1 MTVPKFG
8 YCLPIF
14 ANPGAALFRTPNY
27 ERLDAQTTLALGQ
40 HAEEIG
46 FDSLW
51 VADHLMLGQDEAI
64 LEGWTT
70 LSVLGGATSRAKLGM
85 IHQAHY
91 FRSPAITA
99 KMTATLDQLT
109 GGRFIMFY
117 DFGRQERENRAYHL
131 PYPADV
137 DARVAQTVEGIDLIK
152 SLWTADAPVT
162 FNGATYSVSNAVCH
176 PAPVQHPHPPIWFGE
191 IESGLLAA
199 CAEFGQGWNTTPV
212 SLTELDR
219 RLSLLKGACDA
230 ADRPF
235 SDIEKSAE
243 LQVLISPDGDTRT
256 HLRRILDR
264 APDPATV
271 PTALRAYANG
281 ETGNVPSALA
291 NTTLIGSPAE
301 VREQVQA
308 YVDAGID
315 HFLLWFLDTP
325 DRAGMDLFAN
335 SVLPAWRG
343 IAS

>member
-1 MTVPKFG
+1 MTTPHFG

-27 ERLDAQTTLALGQ
+27 ERLDARTTLALGQ
-40 HAEEIG
+40 HAEAIG

-51 VADHLMLGQDEAI
+51 VADHLMLGQNEAI

-85 IHQAHY
+85 IHQGHY

-117 DFGRQERENRAYHL
+117 DFGRQEREHRAYHL

-137 DARVAQTVEGIDLIK
+137 DTRVAQTVEGIKLIK
-152 SLWTADAPVT
+152 NLWTADATVT
-162 FNGATYSVSNAVCH
+162 VDGPTYSVSNAVCH
-176 PAPVQHPHPPIWFGE
+176 PGPVQQPHPPIWFGE
-191 IESGLLAA
+191 MEPGLLAA

-212 SLTELDR
+212 SLPELER
-219 RLSLLKGACDA
+219 RLGLLKAACDA
-230 ADRPF
+230 AGRPF
-235 SDIEKSAE
+235 AEIEKSAE

-256 HLRRILDR
+256 QLRRILDR
-264 APDPATV
+264 APDASAV
-271 PTALRAYANG
+271 PPELWAYANG
-281 ETGNVPSALA
+281 GADSVPAALS
-291 NTTLIGSPAE
+291 NTTLIGSPDQIQ
-301 VREQVQA
+301 RQVEA

-315 HFLLWFLDTP
+315 HFLLWFLDAP
-325 DRAGMDLFAN
+325 DRSGMDLFARDIP
-335 SVLPAWRG
+335 SRFG
-343 IAS
+343 GTQS